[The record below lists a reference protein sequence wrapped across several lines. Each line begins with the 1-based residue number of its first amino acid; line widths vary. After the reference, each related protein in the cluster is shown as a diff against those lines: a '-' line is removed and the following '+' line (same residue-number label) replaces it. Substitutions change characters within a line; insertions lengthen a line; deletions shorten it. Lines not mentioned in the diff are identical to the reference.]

1 MLKRLRVKNFKSLEN
16 FEVEFGKFNVLVGR
30 NNSGKSNIIDV
41 LSFLREGFYD
51 SKEKVFNSRGS
62 FKDVVFGKN
71 DENDIEIEIEGGE
84 DDFSFRYYVKI
95 SGRYN
100 NLKIIGEKL
109 HINDGRT
116 EHEFNYPEVKFFGE
130 ESLKSF
136 SLETIASL
144 LRSITYKDYEEFI
157 KEPENM
163 KKVEILGRFLSVIE
177 NIQTYAIIPY
187 NIKPE
192 TPYAYLEKDLK
203 LDKECKNLS
212 LVLLNILQKDSK
224 KFKRIRE
231 LLCGAIDEIEDI
243 HPIIEGNRVYL
254 KVKEAKFNN
263 VFFSWEAADGTIALL
278 TYITAIQLAKE
289 NITLCF
295 EEPEDYI
302 HARLL
307 EFLVDLMTAYKCF
320 LGIKKDVIV

>member
-203 LDKECKNLS
+203 LDKEGKNLS
-212 LVLLNILQKDSK
+212 LVLLNILQKD
-224 KFKRIRE
+224 
-231 LLCGAIDEIEDI
+231 CD
-243 HPIIEGNRVYL
+243 
-254 KVKEAKFNN
+254 
-263 VFFSWEAADGTIALL
+263 
-278 TYITAIQLAKE
+278 
-289 NITLCF
+289 
-295 EEPEDYI
+295 
-302 HARLL
+302 RLR
-307 EFLVDLMTAYKCF
+307 KCW
-320 LGIKKDVIV
+320 